1 MMSIISVHNKDIR
14 KLVTDIFKQFEANY
28 PEIIMKQVI
37 NELLNPLSEANNL
50 LLEEDSD
57 EDNEDI

>member
-1 MMSIISVHNKDIR
+1 
-14 KLVTDIFKQFEANY
+14 
-28 PEIIMKQVI
+28 MKQVI